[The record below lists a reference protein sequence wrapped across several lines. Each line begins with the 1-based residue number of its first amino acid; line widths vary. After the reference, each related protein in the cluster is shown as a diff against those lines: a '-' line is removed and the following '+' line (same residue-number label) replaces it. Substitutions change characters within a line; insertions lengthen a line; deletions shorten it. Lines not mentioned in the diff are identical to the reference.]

1 MDTFTKVLNTKGLYK
16 RQQKDS
22 SSWVVKGRI
31 KGGKVV
37 TVTIGD
43 TKLYKQA
50 EAKQKTLDIL
60 KMMSEGINPNEVK
73 KAEQEINRLRGF
85 TLEQAIAECSKL
97 SQWKNS
103 TRKDI
108 ELVMNRRFKDWFK
121 RPLASITKQE
131 CLNRFN
137 QIKLDIKRNNR
148 QKNRSSVNDIG
159 EGEAQKA
166 FRYLNA
172 IFNTFIEDD
181 IGEVKLLP
189 KGNPC
194 SILKTKKVRKTLI
207 SRERYLD
214 LQKRMKL
221 HEELKASSDLEE
233 YQGRHRIKKDDR
245 DLIMLLIHTG
255 LRLEEALN
263 IKWSDVHLDNEN
275 YLITNTKNRRKHLL
289 PMTEDIK
296 NLFNRRNNNGS
307 IYVFPSPLDNRKA
320 LSASKI
326 FKRVSEE
333 VGFNFSAHDLRRT
346 VATVAAECGYD
357 VSNIGAL
364 LNHSQRTVT
373 EGYVQRTQPRLKRIL
388 EDVENALFM
397 HDSERTTQ

>member
-1 MDTFTKVLNTKGLYK
+1 MMDTFTKVLNTKGLYK

-43 TKLYKQA
+43 TTLYKQA

-60 KMMSEGINPNEVK
+60 RMMSEGINPNEAK
-73 KAEQEINRLRGF
+73 RAEQEINRLRGF
-85 TLEQAIAECSKL
+85 TLEQAFEECSKL
-97 SQWKNS
+97 SQWKDS

-108 ELVMNRRFKDWFK
+108 ELVRHRRFKDWFK

-137 QIKLDIKRNNR
+137 QIKLDIKKNNR

-181 IGEVKLLP
+181 IGDVKLLP

-263 IKWSDVHLDNEN
+263 IKWSDVHLDNGN
-275 YLITNTKNRRKHLL
+275 
-289 PMTEDIK
+289 
-296 NLFNRRNNNGS
+296 
-307 IYVFPSPLDNRKA
+307 
-320 LSASKI
+320 
-326 FKRVSEE
+326 
-333 VGFNFSAHDLRRT
+333 
-346 VATVAAECGYD
+346 
-357 VSNIGAL
+357 
-364 LNHSQRTVT
+364 
-373 EGYVQRTQPRLKRIL
+373 
-388 EDVENALFM
+388 
-397 HDSERTTQ
+397 